1 MPTKKLKNVD
11 RTTNPCRLAV
21 VRTID
26 AHKQCGRG
34 FIFYL
39 CVLAVV
45 AVFLAMNLDRN
56 QRVYEAGEIAE
67 SDVLADRS
75 MQVIDQAATDAR
87 RRRVMSAQ
95 PPVYDYSLDTY
106 IAFESR
112 LIALMNEANGAPVKP
127 GAAPAAKQFTVE
139 IGPELAN
146 EVLVQFGRASTQN
159 FMLKQVL
166 PLLRSKLAEG
176 MVGDM
181 RAARVPSGVVI
192 RNLESGT
199 ESLLQDVQV
208 LPDTQS
214 LLTEISNMARADKTL
229 SHDARRA
236 INILL
241 VASMPPTLTLNREA
255 TQRRAS
261 EYASHLDPVTYQIQ
275 RGEVMARRGDRI
287 TTEQQIKIQYLYQR
301 TVMPFNWQQA
311 LGCFLVSLFISLGF
325 FLSPSGKPGSV
336 IHPKDLSLM
345 AVVTLMTALTARG
358 VHALGEL
365 SASPALSDACSLAF
379 PLAGAVGFVA
389 TVFTARRYV
398 TLGLL
403 LTMVTT
409 LAMNLS
415 FHFALFHFLS
425 SMLATWLVSNSVSRQ
440 DAVLNI
446 FPIILGEVILICGL
460 SLMNGT
466 PLAMLP
472 MLITAVC
479 INAVLMLVLFFSFSP
494 VLETLFGYSTRFK
507 LMEYINLEQPLMQ
520 EIMVAIPGTYHHSL
534 VVANMVEAG
543 AKAIGANS
551 LLCKVAALY
560 HDSGKLIY
568 PQYFVENQF
577 GAPNRHDKLA
587 PSMSALIII
596 SHVKKGVEICRRYRL
611 GQEITDIVAQH
622 HGDRVMRY
630 FYQKAVN
637 LGQHPNEEDFRYPG
651 PKPQTKEAAILM
663 LADSVE
669 ASSRTLTDPTPARL
683 EAHIRKIMKGILD
696 EGQLVEADITF
707 RDMHLLA
714 EAFQRVLTGI
724 FHHRVVYPEARRDG
738 APLAGMSPAHPLA
751 SAARSIAPLQKA
763 REETGRTEQS
773 AARTADQAGIQAP
786 EQNVRTGQ
794 SAGPLADTAAGP
806 AAHAAAGTLD
816 KTSAAMPDRAA
827 DAATSGEE
835 TGSAPAQPVQCT
847 QCAQPVQTVQSVQT
861 TQTQDHAAT
870 PGTAGDAAVA
880 CDQTDKPLLLT
891 HQAPPPYFA
900 SEEALRTASEK
911 VATCVFCGPLSRDEM
926 ARKAHETDQ
935 NTDPTDLTGLMTETP
950 APRADEA
957 NNATEL
963 FPAAGGEV
971 RKENGLLSRL
981 FGKR

>member
-1 MPTKKLKNVD
+1 MPTKKLKTVG
-11 RTTNPCRLAV
+11 RTTNPCKLAV
-21 VRTID
+21 ARTIS
-26 AHKQCGRG
+26 AHRDCARG
-34 FIFYL
+34 LVFYL
-39 CVLAVV
+39 CVLAAVS
-45 AVFLAMNLDRN
+45 VFLAVNFDAN

-67 SDVLADRS
+67 TDVLADRS
-75 MQVIDQAATDAR
+75 IQVVDQAATDAR

-112 LIALMNEANGAPVKP
+112 LIALMNEANGAPVKR
-127 GAAPAAKQFTVE
+127 GAAPAAKQFSAE
-139 IGPELAN
+139 IGADLAKD
-146 EVLVQFGRASTQN
+146 VLPQFGLASTQN
-159 FMLKQVL
+159 FILKQVL

-176 MVGDM
+176 MVGDV
-181 RAARVPSGVVI
+181 RAARVPSGVAI

-214 LLTEISNMARADKTL
+214 LLTEISNMARADRTL

-255 TQRRAS
+255 TQRRAA
-261 EYASHLDPVTYQIQ
+261 EYASHLEPVTYQIQ
-275 RGEVMARRGDRI
+275 RGEVIARRGDRI
-287 TTEQQIKIQYLYQR
+287 TAEQQIKIQNLYSR
-301 TVMPFNWQQA
+301 AVVPFNWQQA
-311 LGCFLVSLFISLGF
+311 LGTFLVSLFISVGF

-345 AVVTLMTALTARG
+345 AVVTLLTALSARG
-358 VHALGEL
+358 VHAL
-365 SASPALSDACSLAF
+365 SAFAASPALGDAFSLAF

-389 TVFTARRYV
+389 TVFSARRYV

-403 LTMVTT
+403 LTLVTS
-409 LAMNLS
+409 LAMDLS
-415 FHFALFHFLS
+415 FHFAFFHFLS

-440 DAVLNI
+440 DAVWNLL
-446 FPIILGEVILICGL
+446 PIILGEVLLICGL
-460 SLMNGT
+460 SLISGT
-466 PLAMLP
+466 PFSMLP

-479 INAVLMLVLFFSFSP
+479 INAVLMLILFFSFSP

-560 HDSGKLIY
+560 HDCGKLVY

-577 GAPNRHDKLA
+577 GAPNKHDKLS

-596 SHVKKGVEICRRYRL
+596 SHVKKGVEICSRYRL

-622 HGDRVMRY
+622 HGDRIMRY

-637 LGQHPNEEDFRYPG
+637 LGQNPNEEDFRYPG
-651 PKPQTKEAAILM
+651 PKPQSKEAAILM

-683 EAHIRKIMKGILD
+683 KAHIEKIIKGILD
-696 EGQLVEADITF
+696 EGQLSEADITF

-724 FHHRVVYPEARRDG
+724 FHHRVVYPEAKKDPRVQAVNDLM
-738 APLAGMSPAHPLA
+738 PTTHPLA
-751 SAARSIAPLQKA
+751 SAARAIPPLPQPVPRA
-763 REETGRTEQS
+763 RDSE
-773 AARTADQAGIQAP
+773 AARAEAGAPADAGEARKVLDEAGRVEKDILAAEAANAP
-786 EQNVRTGQ
+786 ADEGEARRVLDEAERVEKDI
-794 SAGPLADTAAGP
+794 LAAP
-806 AAHAAAGTLD
+806 AAEAAAKEPAAAA
-816 KTSAAMPDRAA
+816 KTA
-827 DAATSGEE
+827 
-835 TGSAPAQPVQCT
+835 GSA
-847 QCAQPVQTVQSVQT
+847 
-861 TQTQDHAAT
+861 
-870 PGTAGDAAVA
+870 
-880 CDQTDKPLLLT
+880 LLLT
-891 HQAPPPYFA
+891 QPAPTPYPA
-900 SEEALRTASEK
+900 SEEEMRAASEK
-911 VATCVFCGPLSRDEM
+911 MADRVFCGPLSRDHPSRLCGQG
-926 ARKAHETDQ
+926 AADLTSPTGTASPQ
-935 NTDPTDLTGLMTETP
+935 TGGAAAAAPADPTDLTGLMP
-950 APRADEA
+950 AAEEA
-957 NNATEL
+957 SEEPEESAAN
-963 FPAAGGEV
+963 PAAGRRPGFWQRLRG
-971 RKENGLLSRL
+971 RKNA
-981 FGKR
+981 